1 MESRLGRHRH
11 QSEIDPATQRRNR
24 FARIKRQLFVME
36 RQGVTPPSEL
46 LQEQITLDQ
55 WLTNN
60 TPWWISHFGLKR
72 EQLPTKV
79 QSGTKPTLI
88 HQC

>member
-1 MESRLGRHRH
+1 MEGRLGRHLH

-36 RQGVTPPSEL
+36 RQGVTPPPEL

-60 TPWWISHFGLKR
+60 TQWWVSNFGLKR
-72 EQLPTKV
+72 GQL
-79 QSGTKPTLI
+79 QNQARSR
-88 HQC
+88 